1 MIPAIQL
8 HEPSRKLSLV
18 LGLSQILLWGGSFFL
33 MAIVGGPIIRDTGW
47 SHEGVYG
54 ALSVALLVSGLLA
67 PAIGRWI
74 GKEKGERIMRYS
86 GIVMASGLT
95 IAALAPHIAVFFL
108 GWVVIGTGM
117 AMGLYDALF
126 AAMGK
131 RYGATAGK
139 SFTYISLISGF
150 CTTVIWPLLTLLL
163 GQFGWRG
170 TLLIYAAVLLIIILP
185 VYTWAFSG
193 HEPQKA
199 PGDNKTMPQSS
210 ADQQG
215 GSRMYFLVMI
225 NLTIGAVLLTGI
237 SVHLIDILLG
247 NHISL
252 PAAVALGALLGP
264 SQVGVRFLDLVLP
277 AKSPVTGIA
286 ISSVGVL
293 AGVALLLGSPG
304 LAGMGIILYGLGN
317 GMRTILRGTLPL
329 HLFGTAGYAGMMGR
343 LARPQLFAQACT
355 PFIGGFLIQWA
366 GISAFLW
373 VLTALAGV
381 NLFVAFFIRKEAA
394 RNMTNW
400 EEEQKAIAMKAVPVL
415 AFRKPEKATAVCN

>member
-1 MIPAIQL
+1 MIPAI
-8 HEPSRKLSLV
+8 HTHAPSRKLSLV

-33 MAIVGGPIIRDTGW
+33 MAIVGGPIVRDTGW
-47 SHEGVYG
+47 PHEGVYG
-54 ALSVALLVSGLLA
+54 ALSVALLVSGLMA

-74 GKEKGERIMRYS
+74 GKDRGERIMRYS
-86 GIVMASGLT
+86 GMVMAAGLA
-95 IAALAPHIAVFFL
+95 IAALAPHIMVFFL
-108 GWVVIGTGM
+108 GWIVIGAGM

-126 AAMGK
+126 AVMGK

-150 CTTVIWPLLTLLL
+150 CTTVIWPVLTLLL

-185 VYTWAFSG
+185 IYTWAFAG
-193 HEPQKA
+193 NEPQRAPLA
-199 PGDNKTMPQSS
+199 PGNIPEP
-210 ADQQG
+210 ALNQQA
-215 GSRMYFLVMI
+215 GSRVYYLVMI
-225 NLTIGAVLLTGI
+225 NLTIGAILLTGI

-252 PAAVALGALLGP
+252 TAAVALGALLGP
-264 SQVGVRFLDLVLP
+264 SQVGVRFLDLILP

-286 ISSVGVL
+286 VSCAGVL
-293 AGVALLLGSPG
+293 AGVALLLGNPG
-304 LAGMGIILYGLGN
+304 LAGAGIILYGLGN

-329 HLFGTAGYAGMMGR
+329 HLFGAEGYAGTMGR

-366 GISAFLW
+366 GISAFVW
-373 VLTALAGV
+373 VLTGLAVV
-381 NLFVAFFIRKEAA
+381 NLFVAFLIR
-394 RNMTNW
+394 RNATLNIPKRV
-400 EEEQKAIAMKAVPVL
+400 EEGAVMKATPVL
-415 AFRKPEKATAVCN
+415 VARKPEKATAVY